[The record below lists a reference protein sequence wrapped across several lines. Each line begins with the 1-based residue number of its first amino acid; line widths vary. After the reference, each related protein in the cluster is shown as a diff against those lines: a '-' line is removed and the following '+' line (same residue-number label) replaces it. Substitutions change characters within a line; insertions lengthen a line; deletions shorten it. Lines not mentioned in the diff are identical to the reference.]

1 MEIFS
6 ISIFDNL
13 KNEIFSEVN
22 ENMTSLSDSEL
33 LTSLHGVL
41 RVIYKKNSPDKSKA
55 FKIYEFECL
64 VLHLYRS
71 DFFSLVLIA
80 NEKLSENIFY
90 SLSLNII
97 KSLGD
102 KIIEDEFNS
111 AHKQLFYNSIKEFFP
126 EFLVKEGDTSIEP
139 TKFLDTASI
148 FSLHPTLQ
156 QIALTMLYLQEA
168 SVNEIAKESKT
179 QLNDTQREVEILTD
193 MGFLGRNL
201 NNRGE
206 MIYFCKA

>member
-13 KNEIFSEVN
+13 KNEIFSEIN
-22 ENMTSLSDSEL
+22 ENITSLSDSEL
-33 LTSLHGVL
+33 LTSLQSVL
-41 RVIYKKNSPDKSKA
+41 RVIYKKNSYDRSNV
-55 FKIYEFECL
+55 FKIYEFDCL

-71 DFFSLVLIA
+71 DFFSLILIA
-80 NEKLSENIFY
+80 DEKFDENTFY

-97 KSLGD
+97 KALGD
-102 KIIEDEFNS
+102 KITEDEFTK
-111 AHKQLFYNSIKEFFP
+111 AHKQLFYGVIKEFFP
-126 EFLVKEGDTSIEP
+126 EFLANEGQPILP

-168 SVNEIAKESKT
+168 SVDEIAKENNY
-179 QLNDTQREVEILTD
+179 QLEDTQREVEILIN
-193 MGFLGRNL
+193 MGYLGRNV